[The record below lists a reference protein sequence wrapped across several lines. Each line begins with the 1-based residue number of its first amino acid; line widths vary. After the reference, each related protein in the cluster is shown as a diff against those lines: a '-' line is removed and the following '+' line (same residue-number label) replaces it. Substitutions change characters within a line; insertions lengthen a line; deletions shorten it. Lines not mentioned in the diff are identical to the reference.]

1 MRMELSITEFRRN
14 LFSVVQKAMDGAD
27 VWITHKNRR
36 FRIVPEGKRPDKLSR
51 ITPMQI
57 VAPGVD
63 LEDDS
68 WKEELTRDWEQKW
81 DRRLNSAAP
90 SRRKA
95 SPLKRV
101 NTRKARGKA

>member
-1 MRMELSITEFRRN
+1 MELSITEFRRN
-14 LFSVVQKAMDGAD
+14 LFSVVQKAMEGDE
-27 VWITHKNRR
+27 VWVKTQGRR

-63 LEDDS
+63 LTDDS
-68 WKEELTRDWEQKW
+68 WKEELMREWERKW
-81 DRRLNSAAP
+81 DRRLNSSFP

-95 SPLKRV
+95 PQRNRA
-101 NTRKARGKA
+101 NTRKARRNA